1 MKTASVAQD
10 VENSEPHKFEATHSR
25 SLWGLAMHRF
35 VQNRAAVLGTVVFIA
50 LLAMAVFAPFI
61 APHDPLDQNI
71 AQAFQPGFWE
81 GGIETEYFLGS
92 DWLGRDLLSRLIHG
106 ARITV
111 VVASVAVGIS
121 LVAGIGTGL
130 VAGYYGGAVDNVLMR
145 IMDIILAF
153 PTLILALAIITIL
166 EPGASKAMIAIGI
179 VYTPAVSR
187 VVRGSVLAVKE
198 DEFILATRAVGSSNL
213 RILWRHVTPNVIGP
227 TIVYATLAIASAIL
241 DTAFLGFLGLGAQP
255 PLPEWGTMLSDSR
268 DYIILGYW
276 WVVMFPGI
284 AIFLAVLGTN
294 LMGDGLRDA
303 IDPRSGQ
310 RI

>member
-1 MKTASVAQD
+1 MASK
-10 VENSEPHKFEATHSR
+10 VETPGLPLSPPR
-25 SLWGLAMHRF
+25 SLWGMAVRRF
-35 VQNRAAVLGTVVFIA
+35 GQNRAATFGTVLFGAVI
-50 LLAMAVFAPFI
+50 LMAIFASFI
-61 APHDPLDQNI
+61 APQDPLQQHI
-71 AQAFQPGFWE
+71 AESFEPGFWAS
-81 GGIETEYFLGS
+81 GLSAHYLLGS

-111 VVASVAVGIS
+111 AVASVAVGIS
-121 LVAGIGTGL
+121 LAAGVSTGL
-130 VAGYYGGAVDNVLMR
+130 VAGYYGGLVDNILMR

-153 PTLILALAIITIL
+153 PTLILALAIIAIL

-187 VVRGSVLAVKE
+187 VVRGAVLAVREE
-198 DEFILATRAVGSSNL
+198 DYVLAARAVGTRNT
-213 RILWRHVTPNVIGP
+213 RILLRHVTPNVIGP
-227 TIVYATLAIASAIL
+227 TMVYATLAIASAIL
-241 DTAFLGFLGLGAQP
+241 DTSFLGFLGLGAQP

-276 WVVMFPGI
+276 WVAAFPGL
-284 AIFLAVLGTN
+284 AIFLTVLGTN

-310 RI
+310 RV

>member
-1 MKTASVAQD
+1 MKPETEGPEVSI
-10 VENSEPHKFEATHSR
+10 FEAPPSR
-25 SLWGLAMHRF
+25 SLWELALRRF
-35 VQNRAAVLGTVVFIA
+35 VQNRAAVFGLAVFVA
-50 LLAMAVFAPFI
+50 LLLMAIFAPLI
-61 APHDPLDQNI
+61 APHDPLEQNI
-71 AQAFQPGFWE
+71 GQAFEPGFWKH
-81 GGIETEYFLGS
+81 GLKAEYLLGS

-111 VVASVAVGIS
+111 AVASVAVGIS
-121 LVAGIGTGL
+121 LVAGVCIGL
-130 VAGYYGGAVDNVLMR
+130 SAGYYGGHVDNVLMR

-153 PTLILALAIITIL
+153 PTLILALAIIAIL

-198 DEFILATRAVGSSNL
+198 EDYILATRAIGSRNS
-213 RILWRHVTPNVIGP
+213 RILMQHVAPNVIGP
-227 TIVYATLAIASAIL
+227 TIVYATLAVAAAIL

-284 AIFLAVLGTN
+284 AIFLTVLGIN

-303 IDPRSGQ
+303 IDPRSDQ
-310 RI
+310 RV